1 MPDEREVP
9 CCDPEW
15 SNGSN
20 AIVHGPENV
29 HKTVE
34 QRTKLGSN
42 LRSLAEVE
50 LVEEEIQDPRD
61 CAGYSKDAVGGAG
74 VKCLHHVPTDK
85 AACSFACNQ
94 CTQGYRCYKINIF
107 SNKGN
112 HKSDA
117 SSCPPAATRNGIIMP
132 SPSIAAK

>member
-1 MPDEREVP
+1 MRDEREGW
-9 CCDPEW
+9 CCNPKW
-15 SNGSN
+15 SNGAN

-34 QRTKLGSN
+34 RTTKLGSN

-61 CAGYSKDAVGGAG
+61 CAGYSKYAVGGAG

-94 CTQGYRCYKINIF
+94 YTQLTEKSRGYRCYKINIF

-112 HKSDA
+112 HKSDT
-117 SSCPPAATRNGIIMP
+117 SSCPRCCYSERKVLP
-132 SPSIAAK
+132 